1 MNNKL
6 NFFKEKYPPHKNN
19 YDVDSS
25 ENNQILSNLL
35 PNKNRDKN
43 EDLNCF
49 QNIKIEENEIN
60 RISNLKDNELTLED
74 KLQIQKQINDDND
87 NEMEVIEIIL
97 NNFGKEKNNNK
108 FNNKFNNGFMM
119 YKNRK
124 KNKFKSNSVINRNNK
139 ILNKIKNDIALINFQ
154 QEINKIHK
162 LHNYHIFLKS
172 ERAHLNIVKKNNI
185 IQEKNLYKI
194 NNNKKRI
201 EEIKKKLLNK
211 NNNSYKPTD
220 IKKLINTFNKNRKKE
235 NLTNSNNEK
244 AFKQILEEIT
254 NFKEAK
260 ISNYNEKYDYLCE
273 TFRSQKNINKNEN
286 QLILSENNNNNK
298 ENKNNKNFDDNGDYL
313 KTEESSK
320 INSQNSNQFF
330 YTVFKNS
337 IKKYPYL
344 HILKNKINKMQ
355 NSDVHLL
362 KNSLKERNKNKN
374 GNNLSILEKINKQT
388 NIFQKE
394 IEKYN
399 SKF

>member
-87 NEMEVIEIIL
+87 NEMEVIENIL

-154 QEINKIHK
+154 REINKIHK

-185 IQEKNLYKI
+185 IQEKNLYQI

-211 NNNSYKPTD
+211 NNNSYKQTD

-344 HILKNKINKMQ
+344 HILKNKINKME

>member
-87 NEMEVIEIIL
+87 NEMEVIENIL

-124 KNKFKSNSVINRNNK
+124 KYKFKSNSVINRNNK
-139 ILNKIKNDIALINFQ
+139 ILNKIKNNIALINFQ

-185 IQEKNLYKI
+185 IQEKNLYQI

-211 NNNSYKPTD
+211 NNNSYKQTD

-286 QLILSENNNNNK
+286 QLILSENNNNK

-344 HILKNKINKMQ
+344 HILKNKINKME

>member
-87 NEMEVIEIIL
+87 NEMEVIENIL
-97 NNFGKEKNNNK
+97 NNFGQEKNNNK

-185 IQEKNLYKI
+185 IQEKNLNQI

-211 NNNSYKPTD
+211 NNNSYKQTD

>member
-87 NEMEVIEIIL
+87 NEMEVIENIL

-185 IQEKNLYKI
+185 IQEKNLYQI

-211 NNNSYKPTD
+211 NNNSYKQTD

-286 QLILSENNNNNK
+286 QLILSENNNNK

>member
-87 NEMEVIEIIL
+87 NEMEVIENIL

-185 IQEKNLYKI
+185 IQEKNLYQI

-211 NNNSYKPTD
+211 NNNSYKQTD

>member
-49 QNIKIEENEIN
+49 QNIKIEENDIN

-87 NEMEVIEIIL
+87 NEMEVIENIL

-185 IQEKNLYKI
+185 IQEKNLYQI

-211 NNNSYKPTD
+211 NNNSYKQTD

-362 KNSLKERNKNKN
+362 KNSLKERNKNKD

>member
-74 KLQIQKQINDDND
+74 KLQIQKQIIDDND
-87 NEMEVIEIIL
+87 NEMEVIENIL

-172 ERAHLNIVKKNNI
+172 ERAHLNIIKKNNI
-185 IQEKNLYKI
+185 IQEKNLYQI

-211 NNNSYKPTD
+211 NNNSYKQTD

-374 GNNLSILEKINKQT
+374 GNNLTILEKINKQT

>member
-87 NEMEVIEIIL
+87 NEMEVIENIL

-124 KNKFKSNSVINRNNK
+124 KYKFKSNSVINRNNK
-139 ILNKIKNDIALINFQ
+139 ILNKIKNNIALINFQ

-185 IQEKNLYKI
+185 IQEKNLYQI

-211 NNNSYKPTD
+211 NNNSYKQTD

-355 NSDVHLL
+355 NSDEHLL

>member
-87 NEMEVIEIIL
+87 NEMEVIENIL

-139 ILNKIKNDIALINFQ
+139 ILNKIKNNIALINFQ

-185 IQEKNLYKI
+185 IQEKNLYQI

-211 NNNSYKPTD
+211 NNNSYKQTD

-286 QLILSENNNNNK
+286 QLILSENNNNK

-344 HILKNKINKMQ
+344 HILKNKINKME

>member
-87 NEMEVIEIIL
+87 NEMEVIENIL
-97 NNFGKEKNNNK
+97 NNFGQEKNNNK

-139 ILNKIKNDIALINFQ
+139 ILNKIKNNIALINFQ

-162 LHNYHIFLKS
+162 LHNYHIFLKT

-185 IQEKNLYKI
+185 IQEKNLYQI

-211 NNNSYKPTD
+211 NNNSYKQTD

-235 NLTNSNNEK
+235 NLANSNNEK

-298 ENKNNKNFDDNGDYL
+298 ENKNNKNFDDNGNYL

-344 HILKNKINKMQ
+344 HILKNKINKME

>member
-35 PNKNRDKN
+35 PNKNRDNN

-87 NEMEVIEIIL
+87 NEMEVIENIL

-185 IQEKNLYKI
+185 IQEKNLNQI

-211 NNNSYKPTD
+211 NNNSYKQTD

-273 TFRSQKNINKNEN
+273 TFRSKKNINKNEN

>member
-87 NEMEVIEIIL
+87 NEMEVIENIL
-97 NNFGKEKNNNK
+97 NNIGKEKNNNK

-139 ILNKIKNDIALINFQ
+139 ILNKIKNNIALINFQ

-185 IQEKNLYKI
+185 IQEKNLYQI

-211 NNNSYKPTD
+211 NNNSYKQTD

-273 TFRSQKNINKNEN
+273 TFRSQKNTNKNEN

>member
-6 NFFKEKYPPHKNN
+6 HFFKEKYPPHKNN

-87 NEMEVIEIIL
+87 NEMEVIENIL

-185 IQEKNLYKI
+185 IQEKNLYQI

-211 NNNSYKPTD
+211 NNNSYKQTD

-286 QLILSENNNNNK
+286 QLILSENNNNK

>member
-87 NEMEVIEIIL
+87 NEMEVIENIL
-97 NNFGKEKNNNK
+97 NNFGQEKNNNK

-185 IQEKNLYKI
+185 IQEKNLNQI

-211 NNNSYKPTD
+211 NNNSYKQTD

-260 ISNYNEKYDYLCE
+260 IFNYNEKYDYLCE

>member
-87 NEMEVIEIIL
+87 NEMEVIENIL
-97 NNFGKEKNNNK
+97 NNFGKENNNNK

-139 ILNKIKNDIALINFQ
+139 ILNKIKNNIALINFQ

-185 IQEKNLYKI
+185 IQEKNLYQI

-211 NNNSYKPTD
+211 NNNSYKQTD

>member
-87 NEMEVIEIIL
+87 NEMEVIENIL
-97 NNFGKEKNNNK
+97 NNFGQEKNNNK

-139 ILNKIKNDIALINFQ
+139 ILNKIKNNIALINFQ

-185 IQEKNLYKI
+185 IQEKNLYQI

-211 NNNSYKPTD
+211 NNNSYKQTD

>member
-1 MNNKL
+1 M
-6 NFFKEKYPPHKNN
+6 
-19 YDVDSS
+19 
-25 ENNQILSNLL
+25 
-35 PNKNRDKN
+35 
-43 EDLNCF
+43 
-49 QNIKIEENEIN
+49 
-60 RISNLKDNELTLED
+60 
-74 KLQIQKQINDDND
+74 
-87 NEMEVIEIIL
+87 
-97 NNFGKEKNNNK
+97 
-108 FNNKFNNGFMM
+108 
-119 YKNRK
+119 
-124 KNKFKSNSVINRNNK
+124 
-139 ILNKIKNDIALINFQ
+139 
-154 QEINKIHK
+154 
-162 LHNYHIFLKS
+162 
-172 ERAHLNIVKKNNI
+172 
-185 IQEKNLYKI
+185 
-194 NNNKKRI
+194 
-201 EEIKKKLLNK
+201 NK
-211 NNNSYKPTD
+211 NNNSYKQTD

-286 QLILSENNNNNK
+286 QLILSQNNNNNK

>member
-87 NEMEVIEIIL
+87 NEMEVIENIL

-108 FNNKFNNGFMM
+108 FDNKFNNGFMM

-185 IQEKNLYKI
+185 IQEKNLNQI

-211 NNNSYKPTD
+211 NNNSYKQTD

-388 NIFQKE
+388 DIFQKE

>member
-87 NEMEVIEIIL
+87 NEMEVIENIL

-185 IQEKNLYKI
+185 IQEKNLNQI

-211 NNNSYKPTD
+211 NNNSYKQTD

>member
-6 NFFKEKYPPHKNN
+6 NFFEEKYPPHKNN

-87 NEMEVIEIIL
+87 NEMEVIENIL

-185 IQEKNLYKI
+185 IQEKNLNQI

-211 NNNSYKPTD
+211 NNNSYKQTD

>member
-87 NEMEVIEIIL
+87 NEMEVIENIL

-185 IQEKNLYKI
+185 IQEKNLYQI

-355 NSDVHLL
+355 NSDVNLL

>member
-108 FNNKFNNGFMM
+108 FNNKFNNGFMI

-124 KNKFKSNSVINRNNK
+124 KYKFKSNSVINRNNK

-185 IQEKNLYKI
+185 IQEKNLYQI

>member
-97 NNFGKEKNNNK
+97 NNFGKEKNNKK
-108 FNNKFNNGFMM
+108 FNNKFNNGLMM

-185 IQEKNLYKI
+185 IQEKNLNQI

-211 NNNSYKPTD
+211 NNNSYKQTD

>member
-108 FNNKFNNGFMM
+108 FNNKFNNGFMI

-124 KNKFKSNSVINRNNK
+124 KYKFKSNSVINRNNK

-185 IQEKNLYKI
+185 IQEKNLYQI

-211 NNNSYKPTD
+211 NNNSYKQTD

-344 HILKNKINKMQ
+344 HILKNKINKME